1 MALQPMNRTL
11 ISKSGRIESID
22 ILRGIVMVIMALDH
36 TRDYFN
42 YDAFLF
48 SATDLSRTTVAIFMT
63 RWVSHYCAP
72 IFMLLTGTSAFLYG
86 EKKGKKALS
95 RFLFTRGLFLLFLEL
110 TVINFGWDFNIH
122 FPEIGFLVLWSL
134 GFSMIMLSLIIYLP
148 KKAILI
154 LGIVLVAAHNLLDSV
169 HVSGKGIGAFGWSLL
184 HELNDFKW
192 GSEKIFVIYP
202 ILPWIGIISLGY
214 SLGNLYRKDYD
225 IQKRKKILLQIGI
238 SAILLFI
245 ILRYVNVYG
254 DLFPW
259 AKQSSPAFTFLSF
272 INVTKYPPSLLY
284 ALITLG
290 CGLVFLAYAEKP
302 AGRAGKFFLVYGR
315 TPMFFY
321 ILHVYLIHLI
331 AMFATSLCGHKW
343 GDMIFQ
349 EFTDN
354 PQLIGYGFSLPVVYL
369 IWISIVLILYRPCV
383 WYNKYKTSHREKW
396 WLSYL

>member
-1 MALQPMNRTL
+1 
-11 ISKSGRIESID
+11 
-22 ILRGIVMVIMALDH
+22 
-36 TRDYFN
+36 
-42 YDAFLF
+42 
-48 SATDLSRTTVAIFMT
+48 
-63 RWVSHYCAP
+63 
-72 IFMLLTGTSAFLYG
+72 MLLTGTSAFLYG

-95 RFLFTRGLFLLFLEL
+95 KFLFTRGLFLIFLEL
-110 TVINFGWDFNIH
+110 TVINFGWDFNVH

-134 GFSMIMLSLIIYLP
+134 GFSMIMLSLIIHLP
-148 KKAILI
+148 KKGILI
-154 LGIVLVAAHNLLDSV
+154 LGIVLVAGHNLLDSV
-169 HVSGKGIGAFGWSLL
+169 HVAGKGIGAFGWSLL
-184 HELNDFKW
+184 HELNEFKW

-214 SLGNLYRKDYD
+214 SLGLLYRKDYD
-225 IQKRKKILLQIGI
+225 VQKRKKILLRLGVSSI
-238 SAILLFI
+238 ALFF
-245 ILRYVNVYG
+245 ILRFINIYG

-259 AKQSSPAFTFLSF
+259 TKQSSFVFTVLSF
-272 INVTKYPPSLLY
+272 FNVTKYPPSLLY

-290 CGLVFLAYAEKP
+290 CGLVFLAFGEKQP
-302 AGRAGKFFLVYGR
+302 GRPGRFFLVYGR

-321 ILHVYLIHLI
+321 ILHVYLIHLL
-331 AMFATSLCGHKW
+331 AMFATKLCGFKW
-343 GDMIFQ
+343 SDMVFR